1 MLIGIGL
8 GPGNPD
14 LLTLAAIKA
23 LKESRKV
30 FVPGKLAEK
39 LVSPYAKAQI
49 LDFPMIQDKKELSK
63 LWEKNAGIVAVEAK
77 NRNGL
82 ICSSG

>member
-1 MLIGIGL
+1 MLIGVGL

-23 LKESRKV
+23 LKRAGKV

-39 LVSPYAKAQI
+39 LVAPYAKAQI
-49 LDFPMIQDKKELSK
+49 LEFSHDK
-63 LWEKNAGIVAVEAK
+63 G
-77 NRNGL
+77 
-82 ICSSG
+82 

>member
-23 LKESRKV
+23 LKESKKV

-49 LDFPMIQDKKELSK
+49 LDFPMIQDKDR
-63 LWEKNAGIVAVEAK
+63 AVK
-77 NRNGL
+77 IMGKKCRDR
-82 ICSSG
+82 SR